1 MLGKN
6 QGEKKASFDGREVAM
21 LLVVL
26 DLGPGRA
33 LLCYESCCRQM
44 SLGTSYQNI
53 TCFSKLFSVRL

>member
-21 LLVVL
+21 LLVGL

-33 LLCYESCCRQM
+33 LLCYEELLQANVF
-44 SLGTSYQNI
+44 GHFIPKSYVFQ
-53 TCFSKLFSVRL
+53 